1 MNNSKPPDEDRR
13 LTSEDL
19 AEFKAMVL
27 AENLR
32 RFVPLLLL
40 AIAMNVFI
48 LVVELKT
55 PEMVDLTSRT
65 RLILQ
70 LDPITLIR
78 LSLLAMAIVYFILIG
93 KPGKRS
99 YFFQRTVFLGMVG
112 LGMTLIAVLS
122 GNVLAS
128 QGNTFFYIIAILL
141 LSFLLVLSFKE
152 MLGVIAPSILCMG
165 YAIAKVL
172 RGELGVSLVANIV
185 NIIAVTA
192 FAILAAHLS
201 YQARKQRFTYE
212 RIIQRQNEYLKTLS
226 ELDGLTG
233 VANRRKVGEIMAT
246 IQAFAVRDRIS
257 VAALMIDLD
266 DFKGFN
272 DTNGH
277 LAGDELLKKIA
288 ATMQGELHRNS
299 DLFGR
304 YGGEE
309 FIAFLP
315 STDADGARR
324 IGEKLRQ
331 AVMHLAVP
339 YPKNPEGVVT
349 VSVGWAA
356 GIPTREIGI
365 QEIVRRADEA
375 LFRAKHSG
383 KNRVEG

>member
-1 MNNSKPPDEDRR
+1 MHNSKPPGEDRR
-13 LTSEDL
+13 LSSEDL

-32 RFVPLLLL
+32 RFAPLLLL

-55 PEMVDLTSRT
+55 LERVDLTART

-78 LSLLAMAIVYFILIG
+78 LSLLAMGIVYFILIG

-122 GNVLAS
+122 GNVLTS

-152 MLGVIAPSILCMG
+152 MLGVIAPSILYMG
-165 YAIAKVL
+165 YAIGKVL
-172 RGELGVSLVANIV
+172 RGELGVALVANIV

-212 RIIQRQNEYLKTLS
+212 RIIQRHNEYLKTLA

-324 IGEKLRQ
+324 IAEKLRQ

-339 YPKNPEGVVT
+339 YPRNPDGVVT
-349 VSVGWAA
+349 VSVGCSA

>member
-1 MNNSKPPDEDRR
+1 MHNSNPPGEDRR
-13 LTSEDL
+13 LSSEDL

-32 RFVPLLLL
+32 RFAPLLLL

-55 PEMVDLTSRT
+55 RETGDLTAQT

-78 LSLLAMAIVYFILIG
+78 LSLLAMGIVYFILIG
-93 KPGKRS
+93 KPGKRP

-122 GNVLAS
+122 GNVLTS

-152 MLGVIAPSILCMG
+152 MLGVIAPGILYMG
-165 YAIAKVL
+165 YAIGKVL
-172 RGELGVSLVANIV
+172 RGELGVALVANIV

-212 RIIQRQNEYLKTLS
+212 RIIQRHNEYLKTLA

-272 DTNGH
+272 DSNGH

-288 ATMQGELHRNS
+288 TTMQGELHRNS

-315 STDADGARR
+315 STDADGARL
-324 IGEKLRQ
+324 IAEKVRQ

-339 YPKNPEGVVT
+339 YPRNPGGVVT
-349 VSVGWAA
+349 VSVGCSA
-356 GIPTREIGI
+356 GIPTKEIGI